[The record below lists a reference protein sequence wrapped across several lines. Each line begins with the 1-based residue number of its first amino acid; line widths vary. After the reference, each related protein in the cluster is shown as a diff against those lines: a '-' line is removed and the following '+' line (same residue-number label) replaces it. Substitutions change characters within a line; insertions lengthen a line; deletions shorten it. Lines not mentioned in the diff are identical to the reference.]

1 MKVYRHYQ
9 QGILTNEYLHC
20 IYEDVLK
27 DKIEYLYMIYCRN
40 FFQDKEEYY
49 KSVKDKFIKL
59 IDKYKEL
66 YK

>member
-9 QGILTNEYLHC
+9 QGFLTNEYLC
-20 IYEDVLK
+20 DVYKDSLK
-27 DKIEYLYMIYCRN
+27 DEIECLHRIYCRN

-49 KSVKDKFIKL
+49 KSVKDKLIKL
-59 IDKYKEL
+59 IDKYNEL

>member
-9 QGILTNEYLHC
+9 QGFLANEYLHS

-27 DKIEYLYMIYCRN
+27 DEIEYLHMIYCRK

-49 KSVKDKFIKL
+49 KSVKNKLIKL
-59 IDKYKEL
+59 IDKYNEL